1 MNIRSCLYQEFIKN
15 HIVYNIPGRPLD
27 VGPSHKNPSV
37 GKLTMGP
44 VLISNVIVEIC
55 VIYEELLLDSN
66 VRFLSHSLSVE
77 KSKVL

>member
-1 MNIRSCLYQEFIKN
+1 M
-15 HIVYNIPGRPLD
+15 YNISGRPLD
-27 VGPSHKNPSV
+27 GVGPSHKNPSV
-37 GKLTMGP
+37 GKLTMSP

-66 VRFLSHSLSVE
+66 VRFLSHSLSAE